1 MEGITTLALYVGGG
15 ALIVGF
21 IAGLILRSR
30 SGAATITAIVALAAM
45 LVEHFR
51 LNGQLGDLMPLLFY
65 AGLAVGAFIIG
76 LIGASIA
83 RAIKR

>member
-15 ALIVGF
+15 ALLVGF

-30 SGAATITAIVALAAM
+30 SGAATVAAIVALAAM

-51 LNGQLGDLMPLLFY
+51 LNGQLGDLMPLLIY

-83 RAIKR
+83 GAIKR